1 MTEMTE
7 KEIDEVDGALWGLI
21 FNGDM
26 VECETTVYKFTD
38 KETPMNED
46 IGSHKYHVLT
56 FKPMEAADTI
66 EFMKA
71 HIGDVRRF
79 IDNHAKSGYNGLMV
93 KDGCVPKKTVK
104 DLIRATSK
112 NFDIP
117 EKYIRSILAQV

>member
-7 KEIDEVDGALWGLI
+7 KEIDEVDGALWGLTI
-21 FNGDM
+21 ENDM
-26 VECETTVYKFTD
+26 IECETTVYKFAD

-56 FKPMEAADTI
+56 FKPTDLSTV

-79 IDNHAKSGYNGLMV
+79 IDNHARAGYNGLMV
-93 KDGCVPKKTVK
+93 KDGCVPKKTIK
-104 DLIRATSK
+104 ELIKVTFR
-112 NFDIP
+112 NFQLP
-117 EKYIRSILAQV
+117 NKSLKPILSQV